1 MIHPLHPTFMK
12 GKKKNLLLVGGTL
25 VLINLMLT
33 SLGTYISGANEL
45 IGATKT

>member
-12 GKKKNLLLVGGTL
+12 GKKKFTLVGGTL